1 MIKGVSLDNLG
12 PFITSG
18 GRDTGAG
25 PPEPPDSTTNS
36 CAFVRKSDTAFE
48 CCGAAAAGALPAHC
62 RCTARACA
70 IRSAEPV
77 YCAESSTRALRAW
90 QGKVGCE
97 RRGELREDDEVP
109 NESRCPPRRRLSR
122 RRRERQYES
131 RSGSRQ
137 CHPRCPRPRAQVPRQ
152 RLAIVSL
159 EAGARAPATHS
170 APPTAISSSR
180 CSPLEK
186 NVADSGDD
194 VDAPPPPPPPP
205 SPWRWRRRGGV
216 VRPPALQQEPHLQTR
231 VCV

>member
-25 PPEPPDSTTNS
+25 PPEPLDSS
-36 CAFVRKSDTAFE
+36 PPKRSRAFE

-62 RCTARACA
+62 RRTAGARAT
-70 IRSAEPV
+70 RSAEPV
-77 YCAESSTRALRAW
+77 YCAKSTTRAVRAW

-97 RRGELREDDEVP
+97 RRGELREDDELP

-170 APPTAISSSR
+170 VPRVTTPRTIHQTGGSR
-180 CSPLEK
+180 E
-186 NVADSGDD
+186 
-194 VDAPPPPPPPP
+194 
-205 SPWRWRRRGGV
+205 
-216 VRPPALQQEPHLQTR
+216 
-231 VCV
+231 